1 MYQAIV
7 LKGGKF
13 MNHQLK
19 GLIAAVLFV
28 VSQGLMAGQSVNIN
42 EASAEEMASAL
53 SGVGEARAEAIVEF
67 REEHGRFMSAEDLSL
82 VSGIGEVT
90 VESNRER
97 IRVED

>member
-1 MYQAIV
+1 
-7 LKGGKF
+7 

>member
-1 MYQAIV
+1 
-7 LKGGKF
+7 

-28 VSQGLMAGQSVNIN
+28 ISHGLMAGQSVNIN